1 MSRPSNMY
9 RVTNL
14 SGEEALWLP
23 NPDMGSGENLIST
36 LVNSARNAEAI
47 VTAQKVGRDQDKTTL
62 AWNYLDKDV
71 WEKLIS
77 FWDRNFF
84 FKFTYYS
91 RVTQSFITRECYISD
106 RKDKP
111 FQIDANGVPT
121 AYKDCSAS
129 IVDTGKGV

>member
-9 RVTNL
+9 KVTNL

-23 NPDMGSGENLIST
+23 NPDTGSGENLIST

-47 VTAQKVGRDQDKTTL
+47 VTAQKIGRDQDKTTL

-91 RVTQSFITRECYISD
+91 RVTKSFITRECYISD

-111 FQIDANGVPT
+111 FQIDEHGVPT

-129 IVDTGKGV
+129 IVDTGKGA